1 MKQTLQLRLSQHLAL
16 TPQLQQSIRLLQ
28 LSTLDLNQE
37 IEQFLIGNPLL
48 ERDELGDDGAA
59 FAPVQEALPSLQ
71 SSEQPVVSENERVNG
86 SDEHADDSNEAPWD
100 GESFSGSSPRD
111 ANDDNDSDFGDTQT
125 AVSSLRDHLLT
136 QLGMT
141 HLSDRDRS
149 LVSFLIEALDDDGY
163 MGQSLEELAVVLPE
177 GFCESLEETV
187 EELQIALRHVQN
199 FDPSGVGARN
209 PRECLELQLHN
220 LVVSDANKQLRDLSL
235 AIVSNHLDQLAARD
249 FPRIRKALGCCDE
262 DLRAAHALILSL
274 NPRPGAQYSAS
285 NARYVTPDVVIKKV
299 RGKWTASLNRE
310 AMPRL
315 RINRM
320 YADILQRN
328 RGSGLAGQLQEAKW
342 LIKNVQQRFD
352 TILRVSQAI
361 LDRQRAF
368 FDHGEVAMRPLTLRE
383 IADVLNLHESTIS
396 RVTTHKYLSS
406 PRGTFE
412 LKYFFG
418 SHVAT
423 DSGGA
428 ASSTAIR
435 ALIKQLVSAED
446 GHKPLS
452 DARIAEI
459 LGEQGIVVA
468 RRTVAKYRESLSIP
482 PVNQRKSL

>member
-48 ERDELGDDGAA
+48 ERDEPDNDGAA
-59 FAPVQEALPSLQ
+59 FAPTQEALPSLQ
-71 SSEQPVVSENERVNG
+71 SSEQPAVESSSNG
-86 SDEHADDSNEAPWD
+86 ADDVEDTQWSQD
-100 GESFSGSSPRD
+100 SFSPSSSPRD
-111 ANDDNDSDFGDTQT
+111 SNDDDSDFAETQT

-136 QLGMT
+136 QLCMT
-141 HLSDRDRS
+141 QLSDRDRS
-149 LVSFLIEALDDDGY
+149 FVHFIVEALDDDGY
-163 MGQSLEELAVVLPE
+163 LAQPLEDLVAVLPE
-177 GFCESLEETV
+177 EYCESPEEAI
-187 EELQIALRHVQN
+187 EELRIALCHVQSL
-199 FDPSGVGARN
+199 DPSGVGARS
-209 PRECLELQLHN
+209 PRECLELQLRN
-220 LVVSDANKQLRDLSL
+220 FPATPLRELSL
-235 AIVSNHLDQLAARD
+235 AIVGHHLDQLAARD
-249 FPRIRKALGCCDE
+249 FTRIRKALGCSEE

-285 NARYVTPDVVIKKV
+285 NARYVTPDVMVKKV

-361 LDRQRAF
+361 IDRQRAF

-396 RVTTHKYLSS
+396 RVTTQKYLSS

-435 ALIKQLVSAED
+435 ALIKQLVSSED
-446 GHKPLS
+446 GYKPFS

-468 RRTVAKYRESLSIP
+468 RRTIAKYRESLSIP
-482 PVNQRKSL
+482 PVNLRKSL

>member
-1 MKQTLQLRLSQHLAL
+1 MKQTLQLRLSQHLVL

-37 IEQFLIGNPLL
+37 IDQFLQGNPLL
-48 ERDELGDDGAA
+48 ERDEPGDDGAA
-59 FAPVQEALPSLQ
+59 FAPASEGMQEV
-71 SSEQPVVSENERVNG
+71 QPVEPGAEEASSASSSNSDADETPWASEN
-86 SDEHADDSNEAPWD
+86 
-100 GESFSGSSPRD
+100 FSSGNSRD
-111 ANDDNDSDFGDTQT
+111 ANDENDSDFSDTQT

-141 HLSDRDRS
+141 HLSERDRALAGF
-149 LVSFLIEALDDDGY
+149 LVEALDEDGY
-163 MGQSLEELAVVLPE
+163 LGQTLEDLAEVLPE
-177 GFCESLEETV
+177 GFCETAEEAV
-187 EELQIALRHVQN
+187 EELQIALRHIQN
-199 FDPSGVGARN
+199 LDPSGVAARS
-209 PRECLELQLHN
+209 PCECLQLQLRN
-220 LVVSDANKQLRDLSL
+220 MAPGPVRDLSL
-235 AIVSNHLDQLAARD
+235 AIVTHHLDQLAARD
-249 FPRIRKALGCCDE
+249 FTRIRKALGCSDD
-262 DLRAAHALILSL
+262 DLRAAHAQILSL
-274 NPRPGAQYSAS
+274 NPRPGAQYSVS
-285 NARYVTPDVVIKKV
+285 DARYVTPDVAVKKV
-299 RGKWTASLNRE
+299 RGRWTASLNRE

-315 RINRM
+315 RINRL

-361 LDRQRAF
+361 VDRQRAF

-383 IADVLNLHESTIS
+383 IAEALNLHESTIS
-396 RVTTHKYLSS
+396 RVTTQKYLSS
-406 PRGTFE
+406 PRGTYE

-446 GHKPLS
+446 QRKPLS
-452 DARIAEI
+452 DASLAEV

-468 RRTVAKYRESLSIP
+468 RRTVAKYRESLGIP
-482 PVNQRKSL
+482 PVNLRKSF

>member
-37 IEQFLIGNPLL
+37 IEQFLLGNPLL
-48 ERDELGDDGAA
+48 ERDEPDNDGAA
-59 FAPVQEALPSLQ
+59 FAPAQEPIQSLQ
-71 SSEQPVVSENERVNG
+71 ASEQPPLEESSSGNSAGDAE
-86 SDEHADDSNEAPWD
+86 EAPWS
-100 GESFSGSSPRD
+100 GESFSGNSPRD
-111 ANDDNDSDFGDTQT
+111 SNDEDNDYAETQT
-125 AVSSLRDHLLT
+125 AVTSLRDHLLS

-141 HLSDRDRS
+141 HLSERDRS
-149 LVSFLIEALDDDGY
+149 LVLFIVEALDDDGY
-163 MGQSLEELAVVLPE
+163 MAQSLEDLAAVLPA
-177 GFCESLEETV
+177 GFCESTEEAI
-187 EELQIALRHVQN
+187 EELMIALRHVQSL
-199 FDPSGVGARN
+199 DPSGVAARN
-209 PRECLELQLHN
+209 PRECLELQLQHLDIN
-220 LVVSDANKQLRDLSL
+220 DETKPLRELSL
-235 AIVSNHLDQLAARD
+235 AIVSHHLEQLAARD
-249 FPRIRKALGCCDE
+249 FTRIRKALGCCED
-262 DLRAAHALILSL
+262 DLRAAHTLILSL

-285 NARYVTPDVVIKKV
+285 NARYVTPDVMIKKV

-361 LDRQRAF
+361 VDRQRAF

-383 IADVLNLHESTIS
+383 IADVLSLHESTIS
-396 RVTTHKYLSS
+396 RVTTQKYLSS

-418 SHVAT
+418 SHVST

-452 DARIAEI
+452 DSRIAEI

-482 PVNQRKSL
+482 PVNLRKSF